1 MQITAQVL
9 RANPQ
14 GLGETM
20 ACAVLDTVAMALRTD
35 PTTLPFLII
44 LWTTLT
50 VGLIM
55 VMVVVLMH

>member
-1 MQITAQVL
+1 
-9 RANPQ
+9 
-14 GLGETM
+14 M